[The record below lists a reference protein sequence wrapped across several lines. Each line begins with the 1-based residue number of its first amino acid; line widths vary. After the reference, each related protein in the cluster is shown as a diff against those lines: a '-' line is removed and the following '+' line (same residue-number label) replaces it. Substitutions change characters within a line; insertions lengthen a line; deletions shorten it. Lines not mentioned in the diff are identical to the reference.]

1 MSDEGPP
8 LGGKRPDVDVF
19 ISVKAKELE
28 FGKVPGT
35 RVWFD
40 GEPDHESETR
50 EHRENLPGEVEAG
63 VPYRDVKVEWRAVS
77 RIVHPTD
84 SSDPSDPPDEAE

>member
-1 MSDEGPP
+1 MSDR
-8 LGGKRPDVDVF
+8 RPDVDVF
-19 ISVKAKELE
+19 TSVKAKELKL
-28 FGKVPGT
+28 GRVPRT

-50 EHRENLPGEVEAG
+50 QHRENLPDEVEPG
-63 VPYRDVKVEWRAVS
+63 VVYRDVKVEWRALS

-84 SSDPSDPPDEAE
+84 EEV

>member
-1 MSDEGPP
+1 MSDW
-8 LGGKRPDVDVF
+8 LPDIDVF
-19 ISVKAKELE
+19 TSVKAKELT
-28 FGKVPGT
+28 FGKVPET

-50 EHRENLPGEVEAG
+50 QHRENLPGEVEPG
-63 VPYRDVKVEWRAVS
+63 VTYRDVTVEWRAIS

-84 SSDPSDPPDEAE
+84 EPDDAEADA